1 MNRETSTGKGD
12 NSRRIGL
19 TVVALTLLF
28 LVIGFLI
35 AIYHGDMGDRSTQA
49 KLQYV
54 SFGNMTVS
62 SAAGRLVLSFDLA
75 VKPSHLSAV
84 NNAKG
89 LLETRFKS
97 ELSNLD
103 PNTFYSRSGKEWL
116 ASHMRTIANK
126 EMGDELIDAVYFGDF
141 KIFGGKPAAA
151 TS

>member
-1 MNRETSTGKGD
+1 MNDGVPSGKGD

-19 TVVALTLLF
+19 AVVATALAFLT
-28 LVIGFLI
+28 IGFFI

-54 SFGNMTVS
+54 SFGNMSVS

-75 VKPSHLSAV
+75 VQPAHLAAV
-84 NNAKG
+84 SKAKG

-97 ELSNLD
+97 DLSSLD
-103 PNTFYSRSGKEWL
+103 PNSFYSRSGKEWL
-116 ASHMRTIANK
+116 ASHMRTIANQ
-126 EMGDELIDAVYFGDF
+126 ELGDELVDAVYFGDF
-141 KIFGGKPAAA
+141 KIFGSKPAAA